1 MPLKLKELEGLEIA
15 EIREQRA
22 GGVDWD
28 GLFDS
33 LCELGLGNDNS
44 GFSVSDVHLMTRQF
58 GTVEF
63 PKDGYPIS
71 RQRVYRKM
79 MDWFKELKA
88 LRFMHSNAKDY
99 RFAFQSEK
107 LDPEDKRVVDYIY
120 HGE

>member
-1 MPLKLKELEGLEIA
+1 MPLKLNEIKDLKIA
-15 EIREQRA
+15 ELREQRA

-33 LCELGLGNDNS
+33 LCELGFGSDNS
-44 GFSVSDVHLMTRQF
+44 GFSVSDAHLMTRQF
-58 GTVEF
+58 ATVEY

-79 MDWFKELKA
+79 MDWWKALHA

-99 RFAFQSEK
+99 RFAFQADR
-107 LDPEDKRVVDYIY
+107 LDPEDERISEFIY
-120 HGE
+120 HGD

>member
-1 MPLKLKELEGLEIA
+1 MPLELKELEDLKIA
-15 EIREQRA
+15 EIREQRQ

-33 LCELGLGNDNS
+33 LCELGLGSDNS

-58 GTVEF
+58 ATVEF
-63 PKDGYPIS
+63 TKDGFPIS

-79 MDWFKELKA
+79 MDWYKEFKA

-99 RFAFQSEK
+99 RFAFQAEK
-107 LDPEDKRVVDYIY
+107 LDVEDERVSEYLY
-120 HGE
+120 HGD